1 MGLYPQENADLATFT
16 EEMLNE
22 KLHFLC
28 SALSFSFRIGK
39 ATVSKIISE
48 TSTLDIPC

>member
-1 MGLYPQENADLATFT
+1 MLVIMPIQYNTFTNLVTFT

-28 SALSFSFRIGK
+28 NVIMWQVLQ
-39 ATVSKIISE
+39 
-48 TSTLDIPC
+48 TSTQR